1 MRSPETRVPLSAGLV
16 FALALAGCGRGG
28 GDRADAPQP
37 AAASTSPAPAAS
49 GSSGPTGRGPAEPRA
64 VAPAATASGAPS
76 RRPVA
81 EVNGA
86 PILERRVLEVAALNK
101 LRAEAEG
108 KVFSEEDERRLRAA
122 SLDLLIDAELMIQ
135 AARERGLVVSPEEV
149 EAELRAAR
157 ARFDTDEAYAD
168 YLREAQLTEEE
179 VREEAERRLLMN
191 AYKKS
196 VLGQTPV
203 TDEDARRFYE
213 ENKALFVEPE
223 KVRVA
228 NILVRAK
235 QDDPPA
241 LREQA
246 RKRVQEARK
255 RVLAGQDF
263 GAVAREY
270 SQHPTATRGGDLGFI
285 PKGAPAVLPKFEEVA
300 FSTPVGDVSE
310 VFETP
315 FGFNVLKVIEKK
327 PEEPLPFERVRAEI
341 LVQLGMM
348 RDSEALSAHLAQLRG
363 SAKIQVLDPAYLPPE
378 PKADASGA
386 AKGGKAPASR

>member
-1 MRSPETRVPLSAGLV
+1 M
-16 FALALAGCGRGG
+16 
-28 GDRADAPQP
+28 
-37 AAASTSPAPAAS
+37 
-49 GSSGPTGRGPAEPRA
+49 
-64 VAPAATASGAPS
+64 
-76 RRPVA
+76 A

-122 SLDLLIDAELMIQ
+122 SLDLLIEAELMIQ
-135 AARERGLVVSPEEV
+135 AARERGLAVSPEEV
-149 EAELRAAR
+149 EAEVRSAR

-213 ENKALFVEPE
+213 ENRALFVEPE

-241 LREQA
+241 LRDQA
-246 RKRVQEARK
+246 RKRVQEARQ

-263 GAVAREY
+263 AAVAREY

-285 PKGAPAVLPKFEEVA
+285 PKGAPAILPKFEEVA
-300 FSTPVGDVSE
+300 FSTPVGDVSD

-315 FGFNVLKVIEKK
+315 FGFNVLKVVEKK

-348 RDSEALSAHLAQLRG
+348 RDSEALSAHLAELRR
-363 SAKIQVLDPAYLPPE
+363 SAKIRVLDPAYLPPE
-378 PKADASGA
+378 PKAEASGA
-386 AKGGKAPASR
+386 AETGKAPASR